1 MSKRGG
7 RNRHAAVGAALSFI
21 GLIHAPEVAWA
32 ASPAVALG
40 YLMFG
45 LVCLTFWLLP
55 GGPGGK
61 EPIEITDDAVAG
73 H

>member
-1 MSKRGG
+1 
-7 RNRHAAVGAALSFI
+7 
-21 GLIHAPEVAWA
+21 
-32 ASPAVALG
+32 VALG